1 MDSDGLEATLAKLIG
16 AIGEKEVQK
25 LLTNR
30 LEATLAKSR
39 TLTIICDETMHAIP
53 ERVIV
58 GDRYVFSR
66 EPLELSS
73 AEELER
79 QLESR
84 ISDLA
89 AILKGRKYNRYR
101 VVYSGH
107 AILGS
112 LVKHLIY
119 RVTHKECEDVIYF
132 GSSGYFTVKLNTRAV
147 VSKSSAES

>member
-1 MDSDGLEATLAKLIG
+1 MDNDNLDEILAKLVG
-16 AIGEKEVQK
+16 VIGEKEVQK
-25 LLTNR
+25 LLANR

-39 TLTIICDETMHAIP
+39 TLTIICDETMHSIP

-66 EPLELSS
+66 EPLDLTS

-79 QLESR
+79 QLEQR
-84 ISDLA
+84 VLEFA
-89 AILKGRKYNRYR
+89 AVLKGRKYNRYR
-101 VVYSGH
+101 IVYSGH

-119 RVTHKECEDVIYF
+119 RITHKESEDVIYF
-132 GSSGYFTVKLNTRAV
+132 GNAGYFTVKLNVRTTL
-147 VSKSSAES
+147 SKTA